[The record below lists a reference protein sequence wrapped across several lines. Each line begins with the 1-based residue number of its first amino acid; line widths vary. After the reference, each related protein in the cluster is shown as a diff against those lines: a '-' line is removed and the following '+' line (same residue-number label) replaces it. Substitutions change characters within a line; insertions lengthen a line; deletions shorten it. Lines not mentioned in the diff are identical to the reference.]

1 MVRSRYPGEC
11 ILGAL
16 AHGTLPL
23 RAKRCPDKFP
33 QVLLGRLTLN
43 LPARILVIHS
53 TAILQK
59 HKMNR

>member
-1 MVRSRYPGEC
+1 MLPSRYPGEC

-23 RAKRCPDKFP
+23 KAKRCPDKFP
-33 QVLLGRLTLN
+33 GVPLGRLTLN
-43 LPARILVIHS
+43 LPARILVIYS

-59 HKMNR
+59 RKMNR